1 MGKPKWPLRIAVTY
15 IGTVIGAGFASGQ
28 EIIQFF
34 SLHGTAS
41 WYGIALAA
49 LLFIVWG
56 TFFLILAGQSQAES
70 YTQLLK
76 QYLGRWYCFFDL
88 SLTFFLFIGLSVML
102 AGCGAVFAE
111 NLNVS
116 ADLGILSSAFI
127 SGLIV
132 LFGIQGLMLA
142 NSIIVPLMF
151 VLTVLAGVLTY
162 SCQGSHWPEAQLFSH
177 NGWLKHVLL
186 YVAYNMILSIG
197 VLLAL
202 GQEFKDKRVLARGA
216 FLGGIGLGILLLFNN
231 YSLLAWYPVSFR
243 YQVPMLHIVKQYGG
257 YFYWSYLLI
266 LWLEM
271 LSTAIANLYSLA
283 KKIAIF
289 QWLSYEQSVCLMLL
303 LVLPVSYFSFS
314 FLIEYLY
321 PLMGYFSLFLFFL
334 LSWTFFTNKSR

>member
-1 MGKPKWPLRIAVTY
+1 MEKSKWSLKIAVTY

-34 SLHGTAS
+34 SLHGTKS
-41 WYGIALAA
+41 WYGIALATF
-49 LLFIVWG
+49 LFIMWG
-56 TFFLILAGQSQAES
+56 TFFLILTGQSQAES

-116 ADLGILSSAFI
+116 ADLGILGSAFV

-132 LFGIQGLMLA
+132 LFGIQGLMLV

-151 VLTVLAGVLTY
+151 LLTVLTGVLTY
-162 SCQGSHWPEAQLFSH
+162 NWQGSHWLDVQLFSH

-186 YVAYNMILSIG
+186 YVAYNMTLSIG

-202 GQEFKDKRVLARGA
+202 GQEFKEKRVLTKGA
-216 FLGGIGLGILLLFNN
+216 FLGGMGLGILLLFNN

-243 YQVPMLHIVKQYGG
+243 YQVPMLYIVKQYGV

-283 KKIAIF
+283 KKMTVF
-289 QWLSYEQSVCLMLL
+289 QCFTYEQNVCLLLL

-334 LSWTFFTNKSR
+334 LSWTFFTNKGS

>member
-1 MGKPKWPLRIAVTY
+1 MGKPKLTLKIAVTY

-34 SLHGTAS
+34 SLHGTKS

-49 LLFIVWG
+49 FLFVVWG
-56 TFFLILAGQSQAES
+56 TFFLILASQTQAVS
-70 YTQLLK
+70 YTQLLS
-76 QYLGRWYCFFDL
+76 QYLGRWYFFFDL
-88 SLTFFLFIGLSVML
+88 CLTFFLFIGLSVML

-132 LFGIQGLMLA
+132 LFGIQGLMAA
-142 NSIIVPLMF
+142 NSVIVPLMF
-151 VLTVLAGVLTY
+151 VLTALTGVLTY
-162 SCQGSHWPEAQLFSH
+162 YYQGRCWPEVQLSSGT
-177 NGWLKHVLL
+177 GWLKHVLL
-186 YVAYNMILSIG
+186 YVAYNMTLSIG

-202 GQEFKDKRVLARGA
+202 GQEFKEKKVLAAGA
-216 FLGGIGLGILLLFNN
+216 FWGGIGLGILLFFNN
-231 YSLLAWYPVSFR
+231 YSLLVWYPSSFR
-243 YQVPMLHIVKQYGG
+243 YQVPMLHIVKQYGV

-283 KKIAIF
+283 KKMEIF
-289 QWLSYEQSVCLMLL
+289 QYLSYEQSVCLLLL

-334 LSWTFFTNKSR
+334 LSWTFFTNKSK